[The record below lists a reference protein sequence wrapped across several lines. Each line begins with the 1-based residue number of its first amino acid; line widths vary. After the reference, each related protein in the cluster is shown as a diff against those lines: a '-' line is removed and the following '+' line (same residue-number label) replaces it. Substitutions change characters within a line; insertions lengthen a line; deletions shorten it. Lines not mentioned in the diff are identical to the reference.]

1 MERCDGGL
9 LDDGRYQAWLNL
21 IQAHSVVSAR
31 IESRLHAACGLSL
44 AEHEL
49 LIRLAQAPDR
59 RARMQDL
66 SSLLLLSKSGITR
79 LVDRLESRDL
89 VTREMSR
96 ADRRVIMAVLTER
109 GIELM
114 DRARP
119 FIAEGIDEFFSRHLS
134 ETEIARLRALL
145 RKVLTGNNEWT
156 ETRCD
161 LTVGRETA
169 TA

>member
-21 IQAHSVVSAR
+21 VQAHSVVSAR
-31 IESRLHAACGLSL
+31 IEASLQQQCGLSL

-49 LIRLAQAPDR
+49 LIRLAQSPDR

-79 LVDRLESRDL
+79 LVDRLESRGL
-89 VTREMSR
+89 VGRELSR
-96 ADRRVIMAVLTER
+96 SDRRVINATLTTD
-109 GIELM
+109 GIEVM

-119 FIAEGIDEFFSRHLS
+119 IIAAGIDEFFSRHLS
-134 ETEIARLRALL
+134 DTEIAKLRALL
-145 RKVLTGNNEWT
+145 RKVLTGNDEWS

-161 LTVGRETA
+161 LKVEA
-169 TA
+169 ASA